1 MSEIYIVAGPV
12 FSGVSLTAGIVH
24 HLGVPAAPTGALI
37 DDPAD
42 RWASH
47 RRFFDLDF
55 DRFAVRRLPLLS
67 RPTPG
72 WTPDAAASA
81 EISAMLATRIGQPQF
96 CIAGVYSHLAAPLL
110 AGMGLDVRLIVC
122 DRALAECQAKYS
134 QMATEMQG
142 DKDAWVSDLRDGIE
156 SVWNSWPDVKRLRV
170 LYSDLR
176 ANTAATITALATFVD
191 RAVTTEATAL
201 ASGWNWGAD

>member
-12 FSGVSLTAGIVH
+12 FSGVSLTAGILH
-24 HLGVPAAPTGALI
+24 HLGVPAAPTGALL

-55 DRFAVRRLPLLS
+55 DRFAIRRLPLLS

-72 WTPDAAASA
+72 WTPDADASA
-81 EISAMLATRIGQPQF
+81 EIAAMLATRVGQPKWAL
-96 CIAGVYSHLAAPLL
+96 AGVYSHLAAPLL

-122 DRALAECQAKYS
+122 ERDLAECQAKYS
-134 QMATEMQG
+134 QMAPEMPG
-142 DKDAWVSDLRDGIE
+142 DKDAWVYDLRAGIE
-156 SVWNSWPDVKRLRV
+156 SDWTAWTGPKLRV
-170 LYSDLR
+170 LYTDLR
-176 ANTAATITALATFVD
+176 DNTAATITALATFVD